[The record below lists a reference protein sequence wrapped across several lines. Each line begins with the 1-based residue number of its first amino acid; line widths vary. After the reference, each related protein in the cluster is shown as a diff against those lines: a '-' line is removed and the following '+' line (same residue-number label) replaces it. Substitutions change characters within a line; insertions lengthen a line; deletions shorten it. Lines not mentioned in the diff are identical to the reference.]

1 MCMTKA
7 RYVILWLMVV
17 LYGLL
22 LCSCNHSEK
31 AFTVNGLAVEKA
43 ELVHYMQENTAVV
56 AAALEEEA
64 GVDSFHDDFWLVP
77 QNGVD
82 TFSRLREYTTQ
93 QIVRQKVEQLCAKEQ
108 GIDTPLYYSDQLTEM
123 KEQNRQRT
131 STYETGEVLYGPVER
146 DFVTYFSEWYLDMKK
161 QCRAVLSEK
170 GTLSIAAGEI
180 EAYYEAHRENFTSES
195 REDAYYRIR
204 EYLLDEAYE
213 VYIDTLAEQ
222 AKVTEGNVRIL
233 PEEVV

>member
-64 GVDSFHDDFWLVP
+64 GWTAFTTTSGLYRKTAWILFPAERVY
-77 QNGVD
+77 
-82 TFSRLREYTTQ
+82 YTTDRSPKGGTT
-93 QIVRQKVEQLCAKEQ
+93 VR
-108 GIDTPLYYSDQLTEM
+108 
-123 KEQNRQRT
+123 
-131 STYETGEVLYGPVER
+131 
-146 DFVTYFSEWYLDMKK
+146 
-161 QCRAVLSEK
+161 
-170 GTLSIAAGEI
+170 
-180 EAYYEAHRENFTSES
+180 
-195 REDAYYRIR
+195 
-204 EYLLDEAYE
+204 
-213 VYIDTLAEQ
+213 
-222 AKVTEGNVRIL
+222 
-233 PEEVV
+233 

>member
-1 MCMTKA
+1 MRMTKA

-93 QIVRQKVEQLCAKEQ
+93 QIVRQKVEQ
-108 GIDTPLYYSDQLTEM
+108 
-123 KEQNRQRT
+123 NRQRT
-131 STYETGEVLYGPVER
+131 SAYEAGEVLYGPVER

>member
-131 STYETGEVLYGPVER
+131 SAYETGEVLYGPVER

-161 QCRAVLSEK
+161 QCRRCSAKKEPFRL
-170 GTLSIAAGEI
+170 L
-180 EAYYEAHRENFTSES
+180 RE
-195 REDAYYRIR
+195 RLKLIMK
-204 EYLLDEAYE
+204 L
-213 VYIDTLAEQ
+213 IG
-222 AKVTEGNVRIL
+222 KIL
-233 PEEVV
+233 PPKVEKTHTIVSGSICWTKRMRSILTHWQNRRK

>member
-1 MCMTKA
+1 MRMTKA

-56 AAALEEEA
+56 AAALEEQE
-64 GVDSFHDDFWLVP
+64 GLDSFREDFWLVP

-82 TFSRLREYTTQ
+82 TFARLLEYTMQ

-108 GIDTPLYYSDQLTEM
+108 GIDTPLYYSDQLAELE
-123 KEQNRQRT
+123 KQNRHRT
-131 STYETGEVLYGPVER
+131 SAYEAEEVLYGPVER
-146 DFVTYFSEWYLDMKK
+146 DFVTYFSEWYLDMQK
-161 QCRAVLSEK
+161 QCRTALIEK
-170 GTLSIAAGEI
+170 GILSVAVGEV
-180 EAYYEAHRENFTSES
+180 EAYYEAHRETFTSES
-195 REDAYYRIR
+195 REEAYYRIQ
-204 EYLLDEAYE
+204 EYLLDQAYE
-213 VYIDTLAEQ
+213 AYIDTLTKQ
-222 AKVTEGNVRIL
+222 AKVTEENVRIQ
-233 PEEVV
+233 PDEVL